1 MFRLLSDCYLLIKMN
16 EKSFFFEISL
26 VSYIILIDKLS
37 YLKVNYPS
45 RLVENIYIDPL
56 QYSSLIF
63 NVINTTG

>member
-1 MFRLLSDCYLLIKMN
+1 MN